1 MLSYAIRKLLLT
13 IPVLFGLSFL
23 IFLLTY
29 AQEDSALA
37 VLSGSK
43 NLSVAQT
50 VYYTELFHLD
60 DSLFSQYWHFLE
72 RIFTS
77 FVSSSEVDSSSLI
90 FFDRLPATAEI
101 ILSALFISLALGIP
115 VGCLAAFFHGS
126 TTDKSIRSAS
136 IIFYSMPVFWI
147 SYLLIY
153 LVSIKLQW
161 TPVAGRINLIFDIE
175 ETTGFILLDCLL
187 SEQPYKWQAF
197 YDAILHAILPVL
209 SLSIIPTALITRFVR
224 NGMIEVI
231 NSDYYRTAN
240 STGIPFFRILFIHC
254 LRNALIPLLGMFG
267 LLVNILVT
275 SAIVVESIFVWP
287 GVGAWLV
294 DSVNQQDFTTT
305 QSLGVLIAF
314 IVVLFNLLFQILYG
328 WANPRVR
335 IA

>member
-1 MLSYAIRKLLLT
+1 MLAYSIRKLLLT

-29 AQEDSALA
+29 AQENSALV

-43 NLSVAQT
+43 NLTVAQT
-50 VYYTELFHLD
+50 IYYTEFFHLND
-60 DSLFSQYWHFLE
+60 GILSQYWHFLE
-72 RIFTS
+72 RIFNS
-77 FVSSSEVDSSSLI
+77 FVSDAANDSSSLI
-90 FFDRLPATAEI
+90 FFDRLPASAEI
-101 ILSALFISLALGIP
+101 ILSALVMSLLLGIP
-115 VGCLAAFFHGS
+115 VGCLAAFYHGS

-161 TPVAGRINLIFDIE
+161 TPVAGRINLIFDIDE
-175 ETTGFILLDCLL
+175 ITGFILLDCLL
-187 SEQPYKWQAF
+187 TDQPYKWQAF
-197 YDAILHAILPVL
+197 YDAVLHAILPVL
-209 SLSIIPTALITRFVR
+209 SLSIIPTALIIRFVR

-240 STGIPFFRILFIHC
+240 STGIPFFRILFVHC

-267 LLVNILVT
+267 LLVNILIT
-275 SAIVVESIFVWP
+275 SSIVVESIFVWP

-314 IVVLFNLLFQILYG
+314 TVVIFNLFFQILYG
-328 WANPRVR
+328 WANPKVR
-335 IA
+335 TS